1 MLIPSLLL
9 KKLYTL
15 GSLKNT
21 PAGVEF
27 AIKNRLSDAELVGL
41 VRIAVDGR
49 DVPLSGLRLTMED
62 GRVLTPGQITPAQP
76 LGFPLRAVV
85 SSAGGHSGA
94 GRRQTCAGHHLRV
107 AAVRQAPVLG
117 GRCHLRG
124 VRGVRAYPARARR
137 RLRAGDHRGTAG
149 VRRAD
154 HRRQAATHPALLLRP
169 ARGEGQLRKLRWGRP
184 GAAGTRGPFR
194 VNGEHAQGDYLI
206 PLATA
211 EGTLVASYNRGMKVL
226 NLCGGVKCTVVDDA
240 MQRAPVFVFED
251 ARGAA
256 TSSSG

>member
-62 GRVLTPGQITPAQP
+62 GRVLTASQITPAQP

-85 SSAGGHSGA
+85 SVRADIPALADGKHTLAIAFESRPFGKLQFSVEDAISE
-94 GRRQTCAGHHLRV
+94 
-107 AAVRQAPVLG
+107 AVRGAA
-117 GRCHLRG
+117 C
-124 VRGVRAYPARARR
+124 ASRARR
-137 RLRAGDHRGTAG
+137 RRLCAGDHRGAAG

-154 HRRQAATHPALLLRP
+154 HRGQAATHPALLVRP
-169 ARGEGQLRKLRWGRP
+169 ARGEGQLRTFHRRRA
-184 GAAGTRGPFR
+184 GAAGVRR
-194 VNGEHAQGDYLI
+194 
-206 PLATA
+206 
-211 EGTLVASYNRGMKVL
+211 
-226 NLCGGVKCTVVDDA
+226 TVPRQRRARPGRFPDPA
-240 MQRAPVFVFED
+240 GHGRRAPWS
-251 ARGAA
+251 RRTTAA
-256 TSSSG
+256 

>member
-49 DVPLSGLRLTMED
+49 DVPLSGLRLTLED

-85 SSAGGHSGA
+85 S
-94 GRRQTCAGHHLRV
+94 
-107 AAVRQAPVLG
+107 
-117 GRCHLRG
+117 
-124 VRGVRAYPARARR
+124 VRADIPALADGKHTLAITFESRPFGKLQFSVEDAISEACEECVRIPRAPADDYAPEIIAARQGFVEQTTGVKLQHIPRYSFDPHAAKGNCENFIGVAQVPLGSRARCASTASTP
-137 RLRAGDHRGTAG
+137 RAIT
-149 VRRAD
+149 
-154 HRRQAATHPALLLRP
+154 
-169 ARGEGQLRKLRWGRP
+169 
-184 GAAGTRGPFR
+184 
-194 VNGEHAQGDYLI
+194 
-206 PLATA
+206 
-211 EGTLVASYNRGMKVL
+211 
-226 NLCGGVKCTVVDDA
+226 
-240 MQRAPVFVFED
+240 
-251 ARGAA
+251 
-256 TSSSG
+256 

>member
-21 PAGVEF
+21 PGGVEF

-85 SSAGGHSGA
+85 SVRADIPALGDGKHALAITFESRPFGKLQFSVEDAISE
-94 GRRQTCAGHHLRV
+94 
-107 AAVRQAPVLG
+107 AVRG
-117 GRCHLRG
+117 M
-124 VRGVRAYPARARR
+124 RAHPARPPTTTRRKSSRRGRSSSSRPPASSCNTSRATPSTRTRR
-137 RLRAGDHRGTAG
+137 R
-149 VRRAD
+149 
-154 HRRQAATHPALLLRP
+154 
-169 ARGEGQLRKLRWGRP
+169 
-184 GAAGTRGPFR
+184 
-194 VNGEHAQGDYLI
+194 
-206 PLATA
+206 ATA
-211 EGTLVASYNRGMKVL
+211 KTSLGSPRCRWDSRARCAS
-226 NLCGGVKCTVVDDA
+226 TA
-240 MQRAPVFVFED
+240 STPRAI
-251 ARGAA
+251 
-256 TSSSG
+256 S

>member
-21 PAGVEF
+21 PSGVEF

-85 SSAGGHSGA
+85 S
-94 GRRQTCAGHHLRV
+94 
-107 AAVRQAPVLG
+107 VRADIPALADGKHTLAITFESRPFGKLQFSVEDADLG
-117 GRCHLRG
+117 G
-124 VRGVRAYPARARR
+124 VRGMRAHPRARQR
-137 RLRAGDHRGTAG
+137 RLRAGDHRSTAG

-154 HRRQAATHPALLLRP
+154 HRRQAATHHALLVRP
-169 ARGEGQLRKLRWGRP
+169 AHGEGQLREFQWGRP
-184 GAAGTRGPFR
+184 GAAGVRRAVPRQRRARPGRLPDPAGHGRGHAGR
-194 VNGEHAQGDYLI
+194 V
-206 PLATA
+206 
-211 EGTLVASYNRGMKVL
+211 V
-226 NLCGGVKCTVVDDA
+226 
-240 MQRAPVFVFED
+240 
-251 ARGAA
+251 
-256 TSSSG
+256 

>member
-85 SSAGGHSGA
+85 N
-94 GRRQTCAGHHLRV
+94 
-107 AAVRQAPVLG
+107 
-117 GRCHLRG
+117 
-124 VRGVRAYPARARR
+124 VRADIPALADGKHTLAITFESRPFGKLQFSVEDAISEACEECVRIPRAP
-137 RLRAGDHRGTAG
+137 ADDYAPEIIAAAAG

-154 HRRQAATHPALLLRP
+154 SPASSCNTSRATPSTRTWRRATAKTSLGSPRCRWGSP
-169 ARGEGQLRKLRWGRP
+169 ARC
-184 GAAGTRGPFR
+184 AS
-194 VNGEHAQGDYLI
+194 
-206 PLATA
+206 TA
-211 EGTLVASYNRGMKVL
+211 STP
-226 NLCGGVKCTVVDDA
+226 
-240 MQRAPVFVFED
+240 RAI
-251 ARGAA
+251 
-256 TSSSG
+256 T